1 MAERTVRLR
10 HGTRD
15 YTITIARDGQVRVDG
30 VEVAASPEPGGQ
42 VRLDKSGDRAWVAAA
57 GDARWVFLDGRT
69 YLFKVQKGRTSRR
82 HTAHH
87 ESLTA
92 PMPATVRRIN
102 VAVGERV
109 KRGDTLIVLEA
120 MKMELP
126 VKAAADGVVEL
137 INCRES
143 ELVQPGTT
151 LIELEAGIGEVS

>member
-1 MAERTVRLR
+1 VAERTVRLR
-10 HGTRD
+10 HGSRD
-15 YTITIARDGQVRVDG
+15 YTITIAKDGHVRVDG
-30 VEVAASPEPGGQ
+30 VAVAALSLSDGA
-42 VRLDKSGDRAWVAAA
+42 VRLDEAGVTAWVAAA

-69 YLFKVQKGRTSRR
+69 YVFEAQKGRSARRQTS
-82 HTAHH
+82 HH

-102 VAVGERV
+102 VAVGDRV

-126 VKAAADGVVEL
+126 VKAAADGIVEL
-137 INCRES
+137 INCREA

-151 LIELEAGIGEVS
+151 LIELEAGDGEAS

>member
-10 HGTRD
+10 RGSRD
-15 YTITIARDGQVRVDG
+15 YTIAIAKDGHVRVDG
-30 VEVAASPEPGGQ
+30 VAVAASALSDGA
-42 VRLDKSGDRAWVAAA
+42 VRLDESGVTAWVAAA

-69 YLFKVQKGRTSRR
+69 YVFEVQKGRTTRR
-82 HTAHH
+82 QTGHH

-102 VAVGERV
+102 VAVGDRV

-151 LIELEAGIGEVS
+151 LIELEAGDGEAS

>member
-1 MAERTVRLR
+1 MRLR
-10 HGTRD
+10 HGSRD
-15 YTITIARDGQVRVDG
+15 YTVTISREGRVHVDG
-30 VEVAASPEPGGQ
+30 VEVAASGLPDDA
-42 VRLDKSGDRAWVAAA
+42 VRFGESGATAWVAAA
-57 GDARWVFLDGRT
+57 GNARWVFFNGRT
-69 YLFKVQKGRTSRR
+69 YVFEVQKGRTARR
-82 HTAHH
+82 QTGHH

-102 VAVGERV
+102 VAVGDRV

-151 LIELEAGIGEVS
+151 LIELEAGDEETA

>member
-1 MAERTVRLR
+1 MADRTLRLR
-10 HGTRD
+10 HGARD
-15 YTITIARDGQVRVDG
+15 YTVTIARDGQVRVDG
-30 VEVAASPEPGGQ
+30 VEVAAVPLMDGA
-42 VRLDKSGDRAWVAAA
+42 VRVGEQAATAWVAAA

-69 YLFKVQKGRTSRR
+69 YVFEVQKGRTARR
-82 HTAHH
+82 HAGHH

-102 VAVGERV
+102 VAVGDRV

-151 LIELEAGIGEVS
+151 LIELEAGDGEAS

>member
-1 MAERTVRLR
+1 MAERTMRLR
-10 HGTRD
+10 HGSRD
-15 YTITIARDGQVRVDG
+15 YTVSIARDGRIRVDG
-30 VEVAASPEPGGQ
+30 IEVDASPRPDGA
-42 VRLDKSGDRAWVAAA
+42 VRLGESGLAAWVVAS

-69 YLFKVQKGRTSRR
+69 YVFEVQKGRTARR
-82 HTAHH
+82 QTGHH

-92 PMPATVRRIN
+92 PMPATVRRIH
-102 VAVGERV
+102 VAVGDRV

-126 VKAAADGVVEL
+126 VKAATDGIVAL

-151 LIELEAGIGEVS
+151 LIELEAGDEEAA

>member
-1 MAERTVRLR
+1 MAERTVQLR
-10 HGTRD
+10 HGSRD
-15 YTITIARDGQVRVDG
+15 YTITIAKDGHVRVDG
-30 VEVAASPEPGGQ
+30 VAVAASPLSDGA
-42 VRLDKSGDRAWVAAA
+42 VRLDDSGVTAWVAAA

-69 YLFKVQKGRTSRR
+69 YVFEVQKGRITRR
-82 HTAHH
+82 QTGHH

-102 VAVGERV
+102 VAVGDRV

-126 VKAAADGVVEL
+126 VKAAANGVVEL

-151 LIELEAGIGEVS
+151 LIELEAGEGEES

>member
-10 HGTRD
+10 HGSRD
-15 YTITIARDGQVRVDG
+15 YTATISKDGVVRVDG
-30 VEVAASPEPGGQ
+30 VEVVASPLSDGE
-42 VRLDKSGDRAWVAAA
+42 VRLGQSGSRAWVAGS

-69 YLFKVQKGRTSRR
+69 YVFELQKGRTARR
-82 HTAHH
+82 QTGHH
-87 ESLTA
+87 EALTA

-102 VAVGERV
+102 VAVGDRV

-151 LIELEAGIGEVS
+151 LIELEAGDGEMA